1 MATGTWVAFSAM
13 ARRRLQVPN
22 NLRSLRTARGL
33 TQAQLAERLG
43 VDASTVSRWEKRL
56 QAIGDHHK
64 RQAAHVFDVTPG
76 QLMRWDA
83 PADPDPA
90 TELRDAVA

>member
-1 MATGTWVAFSAM
+1 M